1 MRISM
6 KCVIIY
12 AVLYLYLIVPY
23 IFQLENV

>member
-6 KCVIIY
+6 KSVIIY